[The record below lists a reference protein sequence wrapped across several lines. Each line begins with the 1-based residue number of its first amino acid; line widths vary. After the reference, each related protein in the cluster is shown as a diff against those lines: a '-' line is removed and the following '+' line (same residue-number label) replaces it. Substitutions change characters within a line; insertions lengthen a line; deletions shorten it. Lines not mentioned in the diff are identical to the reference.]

1 MTPKELEERRAARAA
16 KVADAKAE
24 QLSKD
29 LEAVD
34 AAEEEHGGD
43 KVAAMHL
50 PYFTAG
56 MPTLIVVV
64 APSKPA
70 YKRYRD
76 QAHKSKGAVSGKIID
91 ELADV
96 CVVYPDVKTKEGAE
110 LFKAM
115 CDEYTSLRDNA
126 FVQCLKLAEAKSDDE
141 KKG

>member
-1 MTPKELEERRAARAA
+1 MTPKELEERRALRAA
-16 KVADAKAE
+16 RVADAKAE

-43 KVAAMHL
+43 KTATMHL
-50 PYFTAG
+50 PYFTSG

-96 CVVYPDVKTKEGAE
+96 CVVYPDPAV
-110 LFKAM
+110 FKAM
-115 CDEYTSLRDNA
+115 CDEYTSLRDNC
-126 FVQCLKLAEAKSDDE
+126 FVACLKLAEAKSDAE
-141 KKG
+141 GKG